1 MLRKDMQPNDM
12 QRDDMTALL
21 KDPVTY
27 LFQAPAPRNDVGS
40 VMITIEAVGRR
51 WWILHRSD
59 GKSGGVFDHKAAA
72 LHQAKIDTIALPSA
86 IIAIIESD
94 GSEDRQRYERGSLA
108 GPPGTP
114 RLKLVDS

>member
-1 MLRKDMQPNDM
+1 MQRNDV

-27 LFQAPAPRNDVGS
+27 LFHVPAPRNDAGS
-40 VMITIEAVGRR
+40 VTITVEAVGRR

-59 GKSGGVFDHKAAA
+59 GKSGGVFDQKAAA

-86 IIAIIESD
+86 IIAIIEPD
-94 GSEDRQRYERGSLA
+94 GSEDRLPYERGILA
-108 GPPGTP
+108 GPPGMP
-114 RLKLVDS
+114 RLKLVD